1 MNRLKTTAMT
11 AMALVILISGPSA
24 AQTVPTLAAT
34 VGAPTGFGALVT
46 LHWTALPL
54 AQGYTLEAGVQPG
67 VPLLSYDVPASITQV
82 SLFAP
87 NGTYYV
93 RIRGFAGGI
102 TGPYSDVQTVVVGGP
117 LTCPPL
123 VAPAVAAAGAPGLSV
138 NVNWAPV
145 AGAIGYR
152 VEYSRFDGV
161 TELSESVGPAVNAV
175 TKYAGIWGNF
185 FVRVVAGNA
194 CNEVAA
200 SPYVPFEIV
209 YTPGPRT
216 PDPEPGQLIPRAS
229 LSYLRGTVEL
239 VASAYPHV
247 LADSCG
253 SRAHNFLNLLV
264 RELRKRDSR
273 WGLNIKRG
281 NQGLSHDVVAYNPT
295 NRPDEGESQIYLY
308 DVIASHD
315 TNCDGSGRPA
325 PNWADG
331 TDATW
336 AAGARGEC
344 SNFYCA
350 RWTLDSYIKAG
361 YPPDPRQ

>member
-1 MNRLKTTAMT
+1 
-11 AMALVILISGPSA
+11 
-24 AQTVPTLAAT
+24 
-34 VGAPTGFGALVT
+34 
-46 LHWTALPL
+46 
-54 AQGYTLEAGVQPG
+54 
-67 VPLLSYDVPASITQV
+67 
-82 SLFAP
+82 
-87 NGTYYV
+87 
-93 RIRGFAGGI
+93 
-102 TGPYSDVQTVVVGGP
+102 
-117 LTCPPL
+117 L
-123 VAPAVAAAGAPGLSV
+123 VAPTVAAAGAPGLSL

-145 AGAIGYR
+145 AGAVGYR

-161 TELSESVGPAVNAV
+161 TELTETVGPATNAV

-216 PDPEPGQLIPRAS
+216 PDPEPGQIIPRAS
-229 LSYLRGTVEL
+229 LSYLRSTVEQ

-253 SRAHNFLNLLV
+253 SRAHNFVNLLL

-273 WGLNIKRG
+273 WGWNIKRG
-281 NQGLSHDVVAYNPT
+281 NEGPSHDIVAFNPT
-295 NRPDEGESQIYLY
+295 NRPDEGETQIYLF
-308 DVIASHD
+308 DVISSHD

-325 PNWADG
+325 PNWTDV

-336 AAGARGEC
+336 SAGAAGAC
-344 SNFYCA
+344 SNRYCA
-350 RWTLDSYIKAG
+350 RWTLQPYVQAG
-361 YPPDPRQ
+361 YPPDGRQ